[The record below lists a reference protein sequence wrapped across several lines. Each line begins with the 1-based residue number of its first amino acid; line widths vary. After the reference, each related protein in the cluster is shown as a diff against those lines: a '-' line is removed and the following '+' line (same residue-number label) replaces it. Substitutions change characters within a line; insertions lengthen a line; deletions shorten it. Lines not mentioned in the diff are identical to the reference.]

1 MSDSQYILN
10 AKDLVK
16 SYSPKGRKH
25 IEIIKGISLDIRQQE
40 IITIVG
46 ESGSGKTTLLNL
58 LSTLDAP
65 DSGHL
70 MFNDITVFSG
80 SSSRLS
86 VKDLSTLRNEHL
98 GFVFQFHHLLEDFSA
113 LENVAIPRFIATG
126 NLKTSKS
133 LAEELLEQV
142 GLSERLHHLPS
153 ELSGG
158 EQQRVAV
165 ARALINS
172 PKIVFAD
179 EPSGNLDSKNSRKLY
194 DLILHLSERHKTSFV
209 IVTHNEHMTKIADR
223 NLHMLDG
230 ILNEG
235 SLV

>member
-1 MSDSQYILN
+1 MSDSQYILS

-25 IEIIKGISLDIRQQE
+25 IEIIKGISLDIRPQE

-70 MFNDITVFSG
+70 MFNDITVFS
-80 SSSRLS
+80 SNSSRLS
-86 VKDLSTLRNEHL
+86 AKDLSTLRNEHL

-126 NLKTSKS
+126 NLKASKS
-133 LAEELLEQV
+133 HAEELLEQV

>member
-1 MSDSQYILN
+1 MPETSCILE
-10 AKDLVK
+10 AKNLVK

-25 IEIIKGISLDIRQQE
+25 IDIIKGISLLVQPRE

-58 LSTLDAP
+58 LSTLDTP
-65 DSGHL
+65 DDGEIH
-70 MFNDITVFSG
+70 FNNQLIFSDKTLK
-80 SSSRLS
+80 LS
-86 VKDLSTLRNEHL
+86 KEELSKLRNEHL
-98 GFVFQFHHLLEDFSA
+98 GFVFQFHHLLEDFTA
-113 LENVAIPRFIATG
+113 VENVAIPMFIATG
-126 NLKTSKS
+126 DLNQAKQ
-133 LAEELLEQV
+133 LAEQLLEKV
-142 GLSERLHHLPS
+142 GLKDRLYHLPS

-179 EPSGNLDSKNSRKLY
+179 EPSGNLDSKNSFKLY
-194 DLILHLSERHKTSFV
+194 DLILQLSEEHETAFI
-209 IVTHNEHMTKIADR
+209 IVTHNDHFTKIANR

-230 ILNEG
+230 VL
-235 SLV
+235 S